1 VLSQIDP
8 PARSRI
14 RIFEAPDTVLS
25 MPDITL
31 RALIENYVRHKMAD
45 DLDGNWGT
53 LVAYR
58 PIAIVLAWPLCRVG
72 VPPIAVTIAACGL
85 LPAMAVVAIV
95 APPTKAILG
104 LCALGVLYWVV
115 DCIDGT
121 IARALGRESKF
132 GYYADLSTDL
142 LYRVVFYGAL
152 GHVAD
157 RLTSSE
163 SSVLLSVALMAAW
176 LSLFA
181 RTARL
186 YSEKLSSRPAPLS
199 QHSSNHISLLSWIYL
214 AVSGIDALLP
224 FTALAFWWFD
234 IMPLLPFWLLIYGA
248 ADAVH
253 TQVTT
258 MLAVRRL

>member
-1 VLSQIDP
+1 LKG
-8 PARSRI
+8 
-14 RIFEAPDTVLS
+14 
-25 MPDITL
+25 
-31 RALIENYVRHKMAD
+31 LIENYVRHKMAD

-58 PIAIVLAWPLCRVG
+58 PVAIVLAWPLCRVG
-72 VPPIAVTIAACGL
+72 VPPIAVTVTAFGL
-85 LPAMAVVAIV
+85 LPLIATVAII
-95 APPTKAILG
+95 ASPTKAILG

-121 IARALGRESKF
+121 IARALGLESKF

-157 RLTSSE
+157 RLTASGSSA
-163 SSVLLSVALMAAW
+163 LLSVALMAAW

-181 RTARL
+181 RIASLYGERLSPRPVSPARQ
-186 YSEKLSSRPAPLS
+186 SCDHASVF
-199 QHSSNHISLLSWIYL
+199 SWIHL
-214 AVSGIDALLP
+214 AISGIDALLP

-234 IMPLLPFWLLIYGA
+234 VLPLLPFWLLIYGA

-253 TQVTT
+253 AQART